1 MVLQESKES
10 DVFLTFFKPF
20 QAILC
25 QFGGVLMGW
34 KFSDFERWERRFLAG
49 EMKGIAVAIV
59 GEKNQGLHKHLCE
72 QNLTFD

>member
-1 MVLQESKES
+1 MF
-10 DVFLTFFKPF
+10 FLPFSSLF

-25 QFGGVLMGW
+25 QFSGVLMGW

-59 GEKNQGLHKHLCE
+59 GEKNQGLHKHLSK